1 MALKRV
7 GLGSIFQVGNGTT
20 QVVYSVGSAK
30 TAYIRALEIHSLDE
44 TNIANVQVHI
54 VPATGAGGVGTA
66 STITRIARLGIS
78 TEDTYF
84 FENAYPITLNS
95 NNDTIQIYNENSSD
109 AVNVLVLGDREG

>member
-78 TEDTYF
+78 TDDTYF
-84 FENAYPITLNS
+84 FENAYPITLTS
-95 NNDTIQIYNENSSD
+95 NGDSVQIYNENS
-109 AVNVLVLGDREG
+109 ANAINVLVLGDREG

>member
-66 STITRIARLGIS
+66 STITRIARLGI
-78 TEDTYF
+78 
-84 FENAYPITLNS
+84 
-95 NNDTIQIYNENSSD
+95 
-109 AVNVLVLGDREG
+109 

>member
-78 TEDTYF
+78 TDDTYF
-84 FENAYPITLNS
+84 FENAYHITLTS
-95 NNDTIQIYNENSSD
+95 NGDSVQIYNENS
-109 AVNVLVLGDREG
+109 ANAINVLVLGDREG